1 MWLSRGLQLH
11 IIHAVNFYDIEPN
24 KTVRNFNI
32 ISYVQWYIAEICKLK
47 KSKEYICIWCVS
59 IVVGFHLKSC
69 KDVMIWLAIHIFRLI
84 LWGTCAVCNT
94 WKVTHFLLLAIT
106 LMILMRFLLIVDYH
120 WFKVQNFF
128 IAFLSH
134 VVCIICKK
142 IEILMQQIFY
152 CKSLLVST
160 KLLFRADGENSFS
173 PLILSD

>member
-1 MWLSRGLQLH
+1 MHNNRYPQMKQGDIMKVYASKRNLIWWCNLMQIAITHNCDFHAAYNCISFMLWTFVILNLTKQLEISISFLMYNDTPLIVWH
-11 IIHAVNFYDIEPN
+11 DI
-24 KTVRNFNI
+24 
-32 ISYVQWYIAEICKLK
+32 AGICKLK

-120 WFKVQNFF
+120 
-128 IAFLSH
+128 
-134 VVCIICKK
+134 
-142 IEILMQQIFY
+142 
-152 CKSLLVST
+152 
-160 KLLFRADGENSFS
+160 
-173 PLILSD
+173 